1 MPSCAEIPVGRF
13 AQAFEIGALAAYL
26 AGDVSDIVTGAVF
39 TADGGYALQH

>member
-1 MPSCAEIPVGRF
+1 MYKRQ